1 MHTNLKPLLSRH
13 TMQISYDIN
22 EPIGET
28 GVVGSSPHH
37 TPLEYALKENCNKEE
52 DLQQRCSMPLPV
64 LSSPEISFALTREE
78 LDKSCVE
85 LRAGIKCIDN
95 YTAVCMEK
103 NEQVV
108 FRRIYAGITDVVQ
121 ELCARGPYQ
130 DEYLRHADCVKN
142 VRSEYEV
149 CSKKY
154 EVTLTTLSSHKN
166 DQYHTDHNEMV
177 DHEHH
182 LRTVCCSFQEYLM
195 CSEQTVQRSCG
206 DEAALFTSA
215 FLKRMASNIIKN
227 FCLEYSGREC
237 GLPGKAESNAASPII
252 LAILAQIAYITGNL
266 VPA

>member
-1 MHTNLKPLLSRH
+1 MSKALISSLLAFLVF
-13 TMQISYDIN
+13 N
-22 EPIGET
+22 VT
-28 GVVGSSPHH
+28 G
-37 TPLEYALKENCNKEE
+37 ALKEKCNKEE
-52 DLQQRCSMPLPV
+52 DLLQRCSMALPV

-95 YTAVCMEK
+95 YTEVCMEK
-103 NEQVV
+103 HEQVV

-121 ELCARGPYQ
+121 ELCTRGQYQ

-142 VRSEYEV
+142 VRPEYEV

-154 EVTLTTLSSHKN
+154 EVTLTTLSSNQN
-166 DQYHTDHNEMV
+166 DQYHMDQDEGV
-177 DHEHH
+177 DEQAHTM
-182 LRTVCCSFQEYLM
+182 RTVCCSFQEYLL

-206 DEAALFTSA
+206 DEAAKFTSA

-227 FCLEYSGREC
+227 FCLKYRGQVC
-237 GLPGKAESNAASPII
+237 GLAGKATRTHHPASLVGVVI
-252 LAILAQIAYITGNL
+252 LTQLLYITGNL